1 MRFVTLKGQCHEV
14 RHFKRTVSWEK
25 WIISAL
31 DRRYVHFLDSL
42 SAVSHWVDRDKALF
56 GQCGPHIKCESD
68 KKNESVPLLPQI
80 SFACEPGLHR
90 ANKKIKKIVAFWRR
104 IWKILKRRVRGPLC
118 MYSFPAAS
126 YIHFLVNLLRQHR
139 VLNILCGRKNA
150 YDNRYTLIMYTSEG
164 DVKIFVQWPWHP

>member
-1 MRFVTLKGQCHEV
+1 MRKVDHLS
-14 RHFKRTVSWEK
+14 SWK
-25 WIISAL
+25 ANSSPAL
-31 DRRYVHFLDSL
+31 GLHIHFLDSL

-104 IWKILKRRVRGPLC
+104 IWQILKRRVRGPLC

-126 YIHFLVNLLRQHR
+126 YIHFSCESITSASSLKNFVWQ
-139 VLNILCGRKNA
+139 KNA
-150 YDNRYTLIMYTSEG
+150 HDNRYTLIMYTSEG